1 MVEDFLDA
9 QCVAADEPY
18 ARLLDAMRYSLTAGG
33 KRLRP
38 ILTLEFCRLCGGDV
52 HAALPAACGV
62 ELLHT
67 YSLIHDDL
75 PCMDDDDLRRG
86 QPTCHIKF
94 GEANAILAG
103 DALQTL
109 AFSILSDAPMV
120 EVSDRDRLAMVS
132 ELAMASGVAG
142 MCGGQALDLEAEGR
156 QVNLEQLERI
166 HRHKTG
172 ALIRAA
178 VRLGALSAGE
188 RGRKALPILDRY
200 AESIGLAFQVQD
212 DILDVVG
219 DTATLGK
226 RQGADQQLG
235 KSTYPALLGL
245 EHAQRKA
252 RDLIDDARRSL
263 NELAAQSLDTSALEA
278 LADYI
283 IQRDK

>member
-1 MVEDFLDA
+1 MDFSNALQARVIRANDALRRFIEPQPFQNTPLVEA
-9 QCVAADEPY
+9 MHYGA
-18 ARLLDAMRYSLTAGG
+18 LLGG

-38 ILTLEFCRLCGGDV
+38 FLVYATGKMFGISDNTLD
-52 HAALPAACGV
+52 APAAAV
-62 ELLHT
+62 ECIHA

-75 PCMDDDDLRRG
+75 PAMDDDDLRRG

-94 GEANAILAG
+94 GEAN
-103 DALQTL
+103 
-109 AFSILSDAPMV
+109 
-120 EVSDRDRLAMVS
+120 
-132 ELAMASGVAG
+132 ASGVAG

-172 ALIRAA
+172 ALIRSA

-188 RGRKALPILDRY
+188 QGRKALPILDRY

-245 EHAQRKA
+245 EQAQRKA
-252 RDLIDDARRSL
+252 RDLIDDARQSL